1 MTAGAHHGGARSP
14 LAWTP
19 RPPAARHRQCTNGGS
34 GNEHPK
40 QGERRRRAS
49 VEGED
54 DACVVSASDQYEHRT
69 AGAEPETSWRRA
81 VWNAAQLCC
90 RSDDGYYHDYH
101 LQADVCRAYH
111 ILRHHGVPD
120 DNVVVMM
127 YDDIAYNPRNPTLG
141 IAVNYFDDPSVTA
154 SNFLNVLQR
163 RRELIECGS
172 GKVGG
177 SGPKDH
183 IFVYLNG
190 PGARG
195 LVSFSYDALHAEDL
209 TDTIKKMHD
218 ERKYARMVFYL
229 YASFSGSMF
238 DGLLPDN
245 ISMFAT
251 TAADSH
257 EEACPSEWDDVR
269 GVFAATTEPPET
281 EFFRRRT
288 RQEQF

>member
-1 MTAGAHHGGARSP
+1 MCVALIAGYRVANDDVTKWGVI
-14 LAWTP
+14 
-19 RPPAARHRQCTNGGS
+19 
-34 GNEHPK
+34 
-40 QGERRRRAS
+40 AS
-49 VEGED
+49 
-54 DACVVSASDQYEHRT
+54 
-69 AGAEPETSWRRA
+69 AG
-81 VWNAAQLCC
+81 Q
-90 RSDDGYYHDYH
+90 DYHDYH

-120 DNVVVMM
+120 DNVVVM
-127 YDDIAYNPRNPTLG
+127 I
-141 IAVNYFDDPSVTA
+141 
-154 SNFLNVLQR
+154 NFLNVLQR

-269 GVFAATTEPPET
+269 GVFVGDYYSVS
-281 EFFRRRT
+281 
-288 RQEQF
+288 